1 MSLTLSTVLM
11 YGKIYCQT
19 WDCLT
24 YCYVDCFCSS
34 GLWWWWCFSWNSCG
48 TVSSCVFFFFALES
62 AISSVLANHLHYE
75 ILFEES
81 YYKDI
86 LTELV
91 AFCCTRQW
99 IGWFVFKVWLD
110 HFVTLAL
117 QCLSP
122 TMNINEN

>member
-1 MSLTLSTVLM
+1 MLIVFVLQDFGDGGAFPEIHVAQYPHM
-11 YGKIYCQT
+11 Y
-19 WDCLT
+19 
-24 YCYVDCFCSS
+24 
-34 GLWWWWCFSWNSCG
+34 
-48 TVSSCVFFFFALES
+48 FFALES
-62 AISSVLANHLHYE
+62 TISSVLANHLHYE

>member
-1 MSLTLSTVLM
+1 MLIVFVLQDFGDGGAFPEIHVAQYPHM
-11 YGKIYCQT
+11 Y
-19 WDCLT
+19 
-24 YCYVDCFCSS
+24 
-34 GLWWWWCFSWNSCG
+34 
-48 TVSSCVFFFFALES
+48 FFALES
-62 AISSVLANHLHYE
+62 TISSVLANHLHYE

-91 AFCCTRQW
+91 AFYCTRQW
-99 IGWFVFKVWLD
+99 IGWFVLKVWLD

>member
-1 MSLTLSTVLM
+1 MVVLFQKFM
-11 YGKIYCQT
+11 WHSILMCI
-19 WDCLT
+19 
-24 YCYVDCFCSS
+24 
-34 GLWWWWCFSWNSCG
+34 
-48 TVSSCVFFFFALES
+48 FFFARERTM
-62 AISSVLANHLHYE
+62 SSVLANHPYYE

-86 LTELV
+86 STELV

-99 IGWFVFKVWLD
+99 IGWSVFKVRLD